1 MSIGLRGALPR
12 RSFTALLLVLATA
25 SASTSWGTQAQ
36 ARIVERYLQAAAS
49 GGPQAMVE
57 FYLASEVEDFRAS
70 VIKALEEEAAQS
82 RSAIRE
88 QLFGAG
94 SSVEEL
100 RRLTP
105 GNFLLATTRR
115 IALPALPAKK
125 VAVIGVVEESSD
137 RAHAVARVWADDKK
151 REASRVTLVTLL
163 RYGKEWRIA
172 LPESFRARVDT
183 VIAGSGEQQ
192 RAASAPGT
200 PNTPEIMKLLELSSQ
215 VLRAGAC
222 TTFFVE
228 HMSPNFR
235 NSTSEKALKTI
246 ISQCQ
251 ARDDT
256 RETYLTA
263 IEIAKRLAPQ
273 YQQDG
278 ARAVYDMTGQGLPF
292 NHFTLEKVGGR
303 WYVAE

>member
-1 MSIGLRGALPR
+1 MTISLRGAVPGR
-12 RSFTALLLVLATA
+12 VFTALLLAAAVAW
-25 SASTSWGTQAQ
+25 ASTSWGTQAQ
-36 ARIVERYLQAAAS
+36 ERIVERYLEAAAA

-57 FYLASEVEDFRAS
+57 FYLASDVEDFRAS
-70 VIKALEEEAAQS
+70 VIKALEQEAEQS
-82 RSAIRE
+82 RRAIRE
-88 QLFGAG
+88 QLFGIG

-115 IALPALPAKK
+115 IALPVLPAKK
-125 VAVIGVVEESSD
+125 VDVIGVVEESSD
-137 RAHAVARVWADDKK
+137 RVHAVARLWADEKK

-163 RYGKEWRIA
+163 RYGKDWRVA
-172 LPESFRARVDT
+172 LPESFRARVDA
-183 VIAGSGEQQ
+183 VIAGGGEAP
-192 RAASAPGT
+192 RAASASGA
-200 PNTPEIMKLLELSSQ
+200 PNTPEIMKLLESSSQ

-235 NSTSEKALKTI
+235 KSTSERALKTI

-263 IEIAKRLAPQ
+263 IELAKGLAPQ

-278 ARAVYDMTGQGLPF
+278 TRAVYDMTGQGLPF
-292 NHFTLEKVGGR
+292 NHFTLEKVGER